1 MYKRQVWNDLGLTEF
16 EKEWVHNVSSNDV
29 KIFNENILDNIDRVS
44 EIKIFGGEPVLL
56 DRMWE
61 FLDKVED
68 DDAKQIDI
76 VMSTNLTQ
84 IKHKDWS
91 LLDIDK
97 KFKSLKLMVSCDH
110 YGEQLEFIRYPIDV
124 KQFEQNLQIMKD
136 YIIFIACTVSVLNVF
151 DLKKI
156 EEYYKDFAVSF
167 EPVYSPK
174 SLSIKNIPNK
184 EILRIKVLGKKI
196 VNGEM
201 HILESNFD
209 YVFSVLNGK
218 IDEGTI
224 KNLFTTI
231 RNDDKKIDISFKIP
245 DKVLTGSKYDIDII
259 INKPLEEVII
269 AGAIKPHQV
278 NSFFEQEILLEPL
291 ASGGI
296 FKMTRAPSK
305 PGIQIWSG
313 IIAHPEGMITFTKSI
328 DIVDKI

>member
-1 MYKRQVWNDLGLTEF
+1 MLNLNLFR
-16 EKEWVHNVSSNDV
+16 
-29 KIFNENILDNIDRVS
+29 NIGFPLYLFIYLILPYS
-44 EIKIFGGEPVLL
+44 AITQTL
-56 DRMWE
+56 
-61 FLDKVED
+61 KVD
-68 DDAKQIDI
+68 FIR
-76 VMSTNLTQ
+76 NLET
-84 IKHKDWS
+84 S
-91 LLDIDK
+91 LNQR
-97 KFKSLKLMVSCDH
+97 
-110 YGEQLEFIRYPIDV
+110 ELEFIRKNFRNDENKNIP
-124 KQFEQNLQIMKD
+124 KQFSK
-136 YIIFIACTVSVLNVF
+136 IINDFPDSKWKIKR
-151 DLKKI
+151 LK
-156 EEYYKDFAVSF
+156 S
-167 EPVYSPK
+167 
-174 SLSIKNIPNK
+174 NIPNK

-196 VNGEM
+196 VNGEI

-259 INKPLEEVII
+259 LNKPLEEVII

-278 NSFFEQEILLEPL
+278 NSLFEQEILLEPL

-313 IIAHPEGMITFTKSI
+313 IIAHPQGIITFTKSI
-328 DIVDKI
+328 DIVDEI